1 MYTDADLAR
10 VVTPVSQPKK
20 EPSNSLTTSVKTSKT
35 LKLKKSVFDTGSK
48 LWKDAPSAIR
58 FARSRSELM
67 YRDANANDERV
78 DEKLREMCDKA
89 YITGELENKAYTL
102 EEIGDYCGLTRE
114 RVRQIQEEALNHVRT
129 EIKESFGWEID
140 LEDMLPREHRSA
152 PEFNKRPEI
161 TY

>member
-1 MYTDADLAR
+1 
-10 VVTPVSQPKK
+10 
-20 EPSNSLTTSVKTSKT
+20 
-35 LKLKKSVFDTGSK
+35 
-48 LWKDAPSAIR
+48 
-58 FARSRSELM
+58 M
-67 YRDANANDERV
+67 YRDPSANDERV

-102 EEIGDYCGLTRE
+102 EEIGEYCGLTRE

-140 LEDMLPREHRSA
+140 LEDLLPREHRSA